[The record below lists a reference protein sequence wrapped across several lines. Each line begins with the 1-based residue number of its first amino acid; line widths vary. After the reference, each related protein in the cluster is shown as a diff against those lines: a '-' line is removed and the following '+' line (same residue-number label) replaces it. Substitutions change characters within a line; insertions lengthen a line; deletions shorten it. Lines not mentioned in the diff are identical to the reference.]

1 METTKRYQSG
11 PSKQLCQ
18 KKPESKQQLGLDD
31 EVSLVLMCIHQ
42 DSPIEDLAFR
52 FKNSARYASNIFTIS
67 TIFLARKLKPLIIDR
82 HPSKHCHTNMFNSQ
96 VILIKL
102 KELGTLLGSGF
113 KDCEILKLSSN
124 LQHL

>member
-31 EVSLVLMCIHQ
+31 EVSLVLICIHQ
-42 DSPIEDLAFR
+42 YSPIEDLAFR
-52 FKNSARYASNIFTIS
+52 FKNSARYLSNVFTIS

>member
-1 METTKRYQSG
+1 METTKTYQSG

-18 KKPESKQQLGLDD
+18 KKPESKQQLGSDD

-52 FKNSARYASNIFTIS
+52 FKNSIRCASNIFAIS
-67 TIFLARKLKPLIIDR
+67 TMFLARKLKPLIIDQ

-102 KELGTLLGSGF
+102 KELGTLLDSGF
-113 KDCEILKLSSN
+113 KDY
-124 LQHL
+124 